1 MTVLQMFTYEYPYS
15 ECRTAMQIYEKIRI
29 GEPPAALKKLRK
41 AMWVGRVSRW
51 FVCCSHQRHCSVIDF
66 IESCLRSAENRPNTM
81 ELLQHGFLSTD
92 FEVIIIIIL
101 YVIGRGKKY

>member
-41 AMWVGRVSRW
+41 AM
-51 FVCCSHQRHCSVIDF
+51 
-66 IESCLRSAENRPNTM
+66 
-81 ELLQHGFLSTD
+81 
-92 FEVIIIIIL
+92 
-101 YVIGRGKKY
+101 